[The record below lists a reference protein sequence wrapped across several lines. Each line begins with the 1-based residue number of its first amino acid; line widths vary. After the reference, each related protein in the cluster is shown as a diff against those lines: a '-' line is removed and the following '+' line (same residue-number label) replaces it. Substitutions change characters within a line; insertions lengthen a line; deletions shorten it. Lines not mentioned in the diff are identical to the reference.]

1 MPEAVRGE
9 VSSILPGGR
18 KWRTGVSKSS
28 PAPSCWLLSPERG
41 KGRWGCHSQEGVQ
54 VLRGHPRAVPRL
66 RESPPGLHR
75 APPSWAR
82 RERPPAWPMGVR
94 SGRITSPGS
103 AAIGCRLPRGGA
115 RGAGWELLGQVG
127 RVLAEQEKAGERG
140 GALRGEEGAHAGG
153 ICRISRAV
161 RESLQRAPPSTL
173 GRPPRGSPRPPI
185 PRLIFAGKQ
194 KRNEWSHSCKM
205 RSPFPHTHKVP
216 PRQHGQTPS
225 PLEFRGTPSRHRQ
238 PWGTCR

>member
-28 PAPSCWLLSPERG
+28 PAPSCWPLSPERG
-41 KGRWGCHSQEGVQ
+41 KDRWGCHSQEGVQ
-54 VLRGHPRAVPRL
+54 VLRGHPRAVRRL

-127 RVLAEQEKAGERG
+127 RVLAEEEKAGER
-140 GALRGEEGAHAGG
+140 RERTQEEFAESPGQ
-153 ICRISRAV
+153 CVSLYNV
-161 RESLQRAPPSTL
+161 R
-173 GRPPRGSPRPPI
+173 RPPRWVAPH
-185 PRLIFAGKQ
+185 AG
-194 KRNEWSHSCKM
+194 
-205 RSPFPHTHKVP
+205 
-216 PRQHGQTPS
+216 
-225 PLEFRGTPSRHRQ
+225 PLARPSR
-238 PWGTCR
+238 G